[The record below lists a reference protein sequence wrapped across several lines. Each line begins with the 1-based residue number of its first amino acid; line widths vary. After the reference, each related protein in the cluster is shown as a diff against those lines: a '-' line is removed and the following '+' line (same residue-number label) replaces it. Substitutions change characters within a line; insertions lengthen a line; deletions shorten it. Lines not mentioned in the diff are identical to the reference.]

1 MEGLT
6 DRVWRNAHA
15 RFFGTEAANSAGVRY
30 YAPFITPPQEQIW
43 IAKKMADLLP
53 EHNPCAAPV
62 PQLLSRDAA
71 ATIWMID
78 ELRRRGIEEINLN
91 FGCPSGTV
99 TAKGKGAGMLRDPG
113 ALDEFLYQIFA
124 HCAGPISVKTR
135 LGVASAEEF
144 GAILRVYNKYPISE
158 LIVHPRVQKQ
168 LYRGVP
174 DRAAFEK
181 ALEDCQMPVCYN
193 GDVCT
198 PAQLAEWDAFAA
210 QNPRL
215 EAVMVGRGIVA
226 DPALLR
232 KAHGGAP
239 ADKAELRAFMDAL
252 YEGYAEAFGSRAAA
266 LNRMK
271 GVWYYTIRLF
281 DGYEKLE
288 KQLRKLHEP
297 WEYESTVGQI
307 FARLPLRTDAP
318 ENLQ

>member
-1 MEGLT
+1 
-6 DRVWRNAHA
+6 
-15 RFFGTEAANSAGVRY
+15 
-30 YAPFITPPQEQIW
+30 
-43 IAKKMADLLP
+43 
-53 EHNPCAAPV
+53 
-62 PQLLSRDAA
+62 
-71 ATIWMID
+71 MID
-78 ELRRRGIEEINLN
+78 ELRRRGLEEINLN

-99 TAKGKGAGMLRDPG
+99 TAKGKGAGMLRDPA
-113 ALDEFLYQIFA
+113 ALDEFLYQIFS

-158 LIVHPRVQKQ
+158 LILHPRVQKQ

-174 DRAAFEK
+174 DFAAFEK
-181 ALEDCQMPVCYN
+181 ALADCQMPVCYN
-193 GDVCT
+193 GDVNT
-198 PAQLAEWDAFAA
+198 PARLAELDAFAGG
-210 QNPRL
+210 QPRL

-239 ADKAELRAFMDAL
+239 AGKAELRAFMDAL

-318 ENLQ
+318 EALR